1 VGTLVSVSL
10 RIPYKKLP
18 DGKGGFVYCAM
29 LPINIALPSKNAP
42 RSKRFEAIIDSGAT
56 RCMFHAQIGQ
66 AIGLDIEKGQKETTL
81 GIAGETDT
89 YRHDVSLYV
98 PGGIIAVR
106 AGFSNRLSVAG
117 VLGLMDFFA
126 NFKITFD
133 PTALCCELERL
144 YQA

>member
-1 VGTLVSVSL
+1 MIAASVELGGVVASAGAE
-10 RIPYKKLP
+10 RI
-18 DGKGGFVYCAM
+18 A
-29 LPINIALPSKNAP
+29 AL
-42 RSKRFEAIIDSGAT
+42 GA
-56 RCMFHAQIGQ
+56 FGQ